1 MRNAFADEMTRICA
15 ANQRPVLLSGDIGN
29 KLFDKLKAAAPDQ
42 FLNCGVAEANMI
54 GVAAGLAMSGF
65 RPFAYTIVPFI
76 TTRVLEQIRVDLC
89 YHNVPA
95 TVVGVGG
102 GLSYAALG
110 PTHHALEDIA
120 FLRVLPNMSVLCPGD
135 ALEVRACLKAA
146 MLHDGPLYIRLGKK
160 GEPVVHQS
168 EPVVGIGGS
177 LTVRRGSDC
186 TILAVGN
193 LLPEAMRAAELLAEQ
208 KVGTTVVSLVSV
220 KPLDGEMLERN
231 FASRNLV
238 VSLEEHSVAGGAG
251 SAILEWISDHNPSAM
266 AKFMRI
272 ATPDAFYTQSGKQS
286 YARQQLG
293 LDSISVARKIADR
306 LGRKLAA

>member
-1 MRNAFADEMTRICA
+1 MRNAFADEMTRLCST
-15 ANQRPVLLSGDIGN
+15 NQKPILLSGDIGN
-29 KLFDKLKAAAPDQ
+29 KLFDKLKAAAPEQ

-54 GVAAGLAMSGF
+54 GVAAGLAMSGY

-135 ALEVRACLKAA
+135 AMEVRACLKAA

-160 GEPVVHQS
+160 GEPVVHS
-168 EPVVGIGGS
+168 AEPKVTVGGS
-177 LTVRRGSDC
+177 LELKPGKDC

-193 LLPEAMRAAELLAEQ
+193 LLPEAMKAAELLAGR
-208 KVGTTVVSLVSV
+208 KLDVGVVSPVSV
-220 KPLDGEMLERN
+220 KPLDGERLSES
-231 FASRNLV
+231 FARSKLV
-238 VSLEEHSVAGGAG
+238 ISLEEHSVAGGAG
-251 SAILEWISDHNPSAM
+251 SAILEWLSDHHPAGVT
-266 AKFMRI
+266 KFLRI

-293 LDSISVARKIADR
+293 LDAPSVAEKVARR
-306 LGRKLAA
+306 LNGH

>member
-1 MRNAFADEMTRICA
+1 MRNAFADEMTRICST
-15 ANQRPVLLSGDIGN
+15 NQRPVLLSGDIGN
-29 KLFDKLKAAAPDQ
+29 KLFDKLKAAAPDR

-89 YHNVPA
+89 YHNVAA

-120 FLRVLPNMSVLCPGD
+120 LLRVLPNMSVLCPGD

-168 EPVVGIGGS
+168 EPVVSIGGS

-193 LLPEAMRAAELLAEQ
+193 LLPEAMQAAELLAER
-208 KVGTTVVSLVSV
+208 KIDATVVSLVSV
-220 KPLDGEMLERN
+220 KPLDGEMLTRN
-231 FASRNLV
+231 FAASKLV

-251 SAILEWISDHNPSAM
+251 SAILEWICDHNPSAM

-272 ATPDAFYTQSGKQS
+272 ATPDSFYTKSGKQS

-293 LDSISVARKIADR
+293 LDSTSVAKKIADR
-306 LGRKLAA
+306 LG

>member
-1 MRNAFADEMTRICA
+1 MRNAFADEMTRMCS
-15 ANQRPVLLSGDIGN
+15 ANQKPILLSGDIGN

-102 GLSYAALG
+102 GLSYASLG

-120 FLRVLPNMSVLCPGD
+120 LLRVLPNMSVLCPGD

-146 MLHDGPLYIRLGKK
+146 MLHDGPLYIRLGKR
-160 GEPVVHQS
+160 GEPIVHAS
-168 EPVVGIGGS
+168 EPKLTVGGS
-177 LTVRRGSDC
+177 LELKPGKDC

-193 LLPEAMRAAELLAEQ
+193 LLPEAMKAAETLAEQ
-208 KVGTTVVSLVSV
+208 KIDVGVVSLVSV
-220 KPLDGEMLERN
+220 KPLDGERLTQS
-231 FASRNLV
+231 FARSKLV

-251 SAILEWISDHNPSAM
+251 SAILEWISDHDHSAM
-266 AKFMRI
+266 VKFMRI
-272 ATPDAFYTQSGKQS
+272 ATPDSFYTQSGKQS

-293 LDSISVARKIADR
+293 LDAPAVAEKIARR
-306 LGRKLAA
+306 LNGH

>member
-1 MRNAFADEMTRICA
+1 MRNAFADEMTRICTESSK
-15 ANQRPVLLSGDIGN
+15 PVLLSGDIGN
-29 KLFDKLKAAAPDQ
+29 RLFDKLKAAAPDQ
-42 FLNCGVAEANMI
+42 FYNCGVAEANMI
-54 GVAAGLAMSGF
+54 GVASGLALSGY

-76 TTRVLEQIRVDLC
+76 TTRVLEQIRIDLC

-120 FLRVLPNMSVLCPGD
+120 LLRVLPNMTVLCPGD

-146 MLHDGPLYIRLGKK
+146 LAHDGPVYIRLGKK
-160 GEPVVHQS
+160 GEPVVHQA
-168 EPVVGIGGS
+168 EPSIIIGKS
-177 LTVRRGSDC
+177 LMLRDGTDC

-193 LLPEAMRAAELLAEQ
+193 LLPEAMKAANLLADQ
-208 KVGTTVVSLVSV
+208 NIQVRVVSLVSV
-220 KPLDGEMLERN
+220 KPLDGAMLTRN
-231 FASRNLV
+231 FASTKLV

-251 SAILEWISDHNPSAM
+251 SAILEWISDHDPAAM
-266 AKFMRI
+266 TKFMRI
-272 ATPDAFYTQSGKQS
+272 ATPDAFYKLSGKQS

-293 LDSISVARKIADR
+293 LDAESISRKITSR
-306 LGRKLAA
+306 LAGN

>member
-1 MRNAFADEMTRICA
+1 MRNAFADEMTRLCA
-15 ANQRPVLLSGDIGN
+15 TNQKPVLLSGDIGN
-29 KLFDKLKAAAPDQ
+29 KLFDKLKETAPDQ

-120 FLRVLPNMSVLCPGD
+120 LLRVLPNMSVLCPGD

-146 MLHDGPLYIRLGKK
+146 MQHEGPLYIRLGKK
-160 GEPVVHQS
+160 GEPVIHQS
-168 EPVVGIGGS
+168 EPKVGVGGS
-177 LTVRRGSDC
+177 LLVKPGADC
-186 TILAVGN
+186 IILAVGN
-193 LLPEAMRAAELLAEQ
+193 LLPEAMRAAELLSE
-208 KVGTTVVSLVSV
+208 KKIDVGVVSLVSV
-220 KPLDGEMLERN
+220 KPLDGERLTQS
-231 FASRNLV
+231 FARSKLV

-251 SAILEWISDHNPSAM
+251 SAILEWISDRDPGAM
-266 AKFMRI
+266 TRFMRI
-272 ATPDAFYTQSGKQS
+272 ATPDSFYTQSGKQS

-293 LDSISVARKIADR
+293 LDAASVAGKITQR
-306 LGRKLAA
+306 LNGR